1 MLIHFKAQ
9 WFQQFPN
16 VEIFCLRKVQ
26 FFVRLACKYFKINQ
40 TRVLAIN
47 IFFRSRSECNFDVH
61 IFVFKIS

>member
-16 VEIFCLRKVQ
+16 VEIFCLRKVRS
-26 FFVRLACKYFKINQ
+26 FAFKYFKINQ

-47 IFFRSRSECNFDVH
+47 IFFFVLGVNVILMC
-61 IFVFKIS
+61 IFSYLKSVS